1 MNPKSAAFAAALVLA
16 AAQASAATTIT
27 FENLAEGA
35 TLSNQYAALGV
46 LFSPNA
52 FSGAGGPNGD
62 WATNTNMIIT
72 SSVTGDVGSLGTPSL
87 VSGNVLHAYG
97 NLYAT
102 GWLGEDGDPSFLI
115 TFTTPVTSFSAD
127 FAGIGFPSSTTLTAY
142 NGNTVIGV
150 VAATATGQ
158 QTLSFAAASI
168 TKIAVTPGEYFDWVG
183 VDNIS
188 FTQAVPEPAS
198 YAMLALGLG
207 LLAYKRRARG

>member
-1 MNPKSAAFAAALVLA
+1 MNPKSAAFAASLLLA

-72 SSVTGDVGSLGTPSL
+72 SSATGDVGALGTPSL
-87 VSGNVLHAYG
+87 VSGNILHAYG
-97 NLYAT
+97 NTYAN

-115 TFTTPVTSFSAD
+115 TFTTPITSFSAA
-127 FAGIGFPSSTTLTAY
+127 FAGIGTPASTTLTAY